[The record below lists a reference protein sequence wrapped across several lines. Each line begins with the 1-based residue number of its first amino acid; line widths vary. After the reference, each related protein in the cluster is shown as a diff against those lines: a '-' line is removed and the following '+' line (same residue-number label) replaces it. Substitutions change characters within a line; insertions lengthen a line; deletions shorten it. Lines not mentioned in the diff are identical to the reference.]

1 MEHQGR
7 VVRGAQVA
15 GAGRQHGAE
24 VDHVDVAR
32 EVLVDRGEG
41 VVEGVALVVRR
52 FVDQSVHWVELGV
65 AEGVAK
71 EAGVARR
78 RVGLNLFKD
87 IMLKLSQNT
96 SQM

>member
-1 MEHQGR
+1 M
-7 VVRGAQVA
+7 
-15 GAGRQHGAE
+15 
-24 VDHVDVAR
+24 DVAR

-65 AEGVAK
+65 AEGVTK

-78 RVGLNLFKD
+78 GVGLNLLKD
-87 IMLKLSQNT
+87 IMSKLSQKTKTIHVEKQNLVKKMGNLT
-96 SQM
+96 LDPGI

>member
-1 MEHQGR
+1 M
-7 VVRGAQVA
+7 
-15 GAGRQHGAE
+15 
-24 VDHVDVAR
+24 DVAR

-52 FVDQSVHWVELGV
+52 LVDQSVHWVELGV

-78 RVGLNLFKD
+78 GVGLDLLMFKRHNVKIVPKIRHKTKNILVEMGNLTLD
-87 IMLKLSQNT
+87 PGI
-96 SQM
+96 